1 MCLLLTAMFL
11 IPTSPLFVMS
21 TRSTVTGM
29 LDAHTLVPRRE
40 SVEEFASSGECVLY
54 HPARDEAT
62 ALNRSA
68 TEIWT
73 LCDGRL
79 TVAAIARALGERYG
93 LDQELFVDEVAE
105 TLQTLRARGLVG
117 FSTVPDPS

>member
-1 MCLLLTAMFL
+1 MCLLTPTFL

-21 TRSTVTGM
+21 TRSTATGM

-40 SVEEFASSGECVLY
+40 SVEGFASSGECVLY
-54 HPARDEAT
+54 HPGRDEAT

-73 LCDGRL
+73 LCDGSL
-79 TVAAIARALGERYG
+79 TIAAIARALGEHYG

-105 TLQTLRARGLVG
+105 TLQALQTRGLVG
-117 FSTVPDPS
+117 FSAVPDAS